1 MYATAKVQQGMMI
14 VTVTT
19 SVAMMMDHVNVE
31 LDTQESTVTHVI
43 PDITYQVL
51 TMEMLHVQV
60 RNIPNY
66 QLLNGYS

>member
-66 QLLNGYS
+66 P

>member
-14 VTVTT
+14 VTVTI

-31 LDTQESTVTHVI
+31 LDTQVSTVTHVNQ
-43 PDITYQVL
+43 DITYQVL

-60 RNIPNY
+60 RNIHNY

>member
-31 LDTQESTVTHVI
+31 LDTQVSTVTHVNQ
-43 PDITYQVL
+43 DITYQVL

-60 RNIPNY
+60 RNIHNY

>member
-14 VTVTT
+14 VTVTI

-31 LDTQESTVTHVI
+31 LDTQVSTVTHVNQ
-43 PDITYQVL
+43 DITYQVL

-60 RNIPNY
+60 RNIHNY
-66 QLLNGYS
+66 QL

>member
-14 VTVTT
+14 VTVTI

-31 LDTQESTVTHVI
+31 LDTQVSTVTHVNQ
-43 PDITYQVL
+43 DITYQVL

-60 RNIPNY
+60 RNIHNY
-66 QLLNGYS
+66 QLLNGCS